1 MKQMRALPLLLLV
14 LSQVAFLPAVTA
26 WLSYNQA
33 YIASELCENRFE
45 PELMCSGRCFVQEVT
60 SAAIGH
66 EQDSDQAPL
75 IEDQQRTGLS
85 PFLLAHYVLSV
96 EHDLYTSHPLPMA
109 TTLRSKLF
117 SSGVFHPPRG

>member
-1 MKQMRALPLLLLV
+1 MRAIPLLLLV
-14 LSQVAFLPAVTA
+14 LLQVAFLPAVTA

-66 EQDSDQAPL
+66 EQDGEQAPL
-75 IEDQQRTGLS
+75 IEDQRTGLS
-85 PFLLAHYVLSV
+85 PFLPAHYALSV
-96 EHDLYTSHPLPMA
+96 ERDFYTSHSLPMA
-109 TTLRSKLF
+109 TTLRPQLF